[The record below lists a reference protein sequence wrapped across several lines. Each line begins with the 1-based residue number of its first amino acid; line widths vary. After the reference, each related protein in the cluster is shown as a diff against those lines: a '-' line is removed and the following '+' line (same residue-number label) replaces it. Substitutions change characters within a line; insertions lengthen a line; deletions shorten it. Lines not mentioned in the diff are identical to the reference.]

1 VRHGCRDDSIDCDS
15 GVRCRFRA
23 GPLGHEATPS
33 RRRKVEDETV
43 IGTSPTRP
51 SSALANWL
59 RRIPVR
65 RGKPRPAR
73 PCQPNWRAG
82 ALVPRFPLTSG
93 CGHDASFARAPRGLL
108 ARRPWLWPR
117 GGSGNVFFSANHG
130 RTDAKATPL
139 PSPQS

>member
-1 VRHGCRDDSIDCDS
+1 M
-15 GVRCRFRA
+15 GVETILLIVILAFAA
-23 GPLGHEATPS
+23 GFVLDRLAMRTPS

-117 GGSGNVFFSANHG
+117 GGSGNG
-130 RTDAKATPL
+130 C
-139 PSPQS
+139 